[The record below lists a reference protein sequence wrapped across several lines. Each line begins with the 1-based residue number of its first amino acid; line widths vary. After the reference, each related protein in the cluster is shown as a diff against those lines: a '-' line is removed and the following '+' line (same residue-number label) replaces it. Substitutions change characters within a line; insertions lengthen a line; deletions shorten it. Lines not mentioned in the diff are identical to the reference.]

1 MMVGAKMSP
10 MSVGGGGRV
19 RNRLRT
25 ICKKNW
31 SDRFSNFTSPGPA
44 ESVPGPVVTNSNEC
58 AMFSAPDGA
67 N

>member
-1 MMVGAKMSP
+1 ML
-10 MSVGGGGRV
+10 GGGAEFATDLEQSV
-19 RNRLRT
+19 
-25 ICKKNW
+25 KKIGA
-31 SDRFSNFTSPGPA
+31 DRFSNFTSPGPA